1 MKDQLT
7 AITESLESKNK
18 DEVKIICAAKNEV
31 IEMMKTQLK
40 HLLTK
45 QLTILKFANTGK
57 PFSKIFVL

>member
-31 IEMMKTQLK
+31 IEMMKT
-40 HLLTK
+40 
-45 QLTILKFANTGK
+45 
-57 PFSKIFVL
+57 